1 MFTKSILAAAVAA
14 ATLMSANASA
24 YCPAPIDPKHCRCYP
39 IHPGKVCMVVL
50 PTPACLPCVHGCNSD
65 GVCNDEPYTED
76 GLPIVSYE
84 YDECSL
90 HEVGGTCDDGAYEW
104 TCAVAQG
111 HQTHGR
117 MERRVPRH
125 ARRVARCNLT
135 MHGRESIV

>member
-1 MFTKSILAAAVAA
+1 
-14 ATLMSANASA
+14 
-24 YCPAPIDPKHCRCYP
+24 
-39 IHPGKVCMVVL
+39 MVVL

-104 TCAVAQG
+104 TC
-111 HQTHGR
+111 GR
-117 MERRVPRH
+117 DWCVDTFEVYWPTRS
-125 ARRVARCNLT
+125 
-135 MHGRESIV
+135 G

>member
-1 MFTKSILAAAVAA
+1 
-14 ATLMSANASA
+14 
-24 YCPAPIDPKHCRCYP
+24 
-39 IHPGKVCMVVL
+39 MVVL

-111 HQTHGR
+111 HQARGR

-125 ARRVARCNLT
+125 AVGVARCGLTEHEEKAIVVIPNLT
-135 MHGRESIV
+135 TRHNTALHNTAQHNTSLSL